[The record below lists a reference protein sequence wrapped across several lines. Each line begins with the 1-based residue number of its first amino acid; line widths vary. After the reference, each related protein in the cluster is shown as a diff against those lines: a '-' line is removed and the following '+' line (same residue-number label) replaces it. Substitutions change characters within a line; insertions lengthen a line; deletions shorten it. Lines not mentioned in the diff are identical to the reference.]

1 MVPQKCTWSIR
12 GPGLH
17 FLTTDMFMKLK
28 HRKLNFI
35 GGGPHFLGAGIKNY
49 TVNYMEQHDIK
60 SRSYR

>member
-49 TVNYMEQHDIK
+49 TVNYM
-60 SRSYR
+60 